1 MISTL
6 DQMEQKVLALKNKR
20 RVAVA
25 WAQDNNTIGAINFA
39 VNKGLIEAI
48 LIGKK
53 SEIKKTCKAEGIDES
68 NFILLEADNE
78 KSASSEAVR
87 LVKTGDADIVM
98 KGLVETDMFLKAVM
112 DKEKGLMLPGAV
124 LSYVCALE
132 IPAYPKLL
140 FITDPAV
147 IPFPDLDQKVEMAR
161 YAIAMAQK
169 FGVKKPKVAL
179 IGASEKMSHHFRY
192 SDDYLIMCKM
202 AEQDQIKNCI
212 M

>member
-68 NFILLEADNE
+68 NFILLEAGNE
-78 KSASSEAVR
+78 KSASSEAVH
-87 LVKTGDADIVM
+87 LVKAGDADIVTVSYTH
-98 KGLVETDMFLKAVM
+98 LT
-112 DKEKGLMLPGAV
+112 LPTKRIV
-124 LSYVCALE
+124 
-132 IPAYPKLL
+132 
-140 FITDPAV
+140 
-147 IPFPDLDQKVEMAR
+147 
-161 YAIAMAQK
+161 
-169 FGVKKPKVAL
+169 
-179 IGASEKMSHHFRY
+179 
-192 SDDYLIMCKM
+192 
-202 AEQDQIKNCI
+202 
-212 M
+212 